1 MQYVVCLG
9 INKFPVREMRHVLSK
24 WHPVVEESED
34 LHPFFLYWFPQC
46 LKRITRN
53 NSLNDLNGFNSIQA
67 IFWFLISFLECIV
80 TYFLLVYI
88 FKANIKIW
96 NLKSVT
102 LKTYSSFHSLSFFFY
117 FPRVYTQNK
126 SWIFKIQIFI
136 FHQLNCIYLIIFR
149 SSDSIIIK

>member
-1 MQYVVCLG
+1 MWDFLIDDTVRRYMQYVVCLG

-102 LKTYSSFHSLSFFFY
+102 LKTYSSFHSLSFFFISHEFTLKTNLEY
-117 FPRVYTQNK
+117 LK
-126 SWIFKIQIFI
+126 FKF
-136 FHQLNCIYLIIFR
+136 
-149 SSDSIIIK
+149 SSSIN